1 MNVWLDPGGLAD
13 LSLPELYQGNQKK
26 HTVIQNTH

>member
-13 LSLPELYQGNQKK
+13 LPLPELYQGSQKK
-26 HTVIQNTH
+26 DAVI